1 MGALPILRSFMN
13 HRLKAFFGISL
24 AGVSLIESMAHGMD
38 VKGLETNVVELTDLQ
53 GAEQVHRL
61 KEQILAELTKIQDEL
76 NELRAEA
83 LRMGDVETLQEIT
96 FVIRYAEKVK
106 DYEDIQMMNA
116 EKEKFIKFKEH
127 ISEYLKNF
135 ANK

>member
-1 MGALPILRSFMN
+1 MN

-24 AGVSLIESMAHGMD
+24 AGVSLIESMAHGMN
-38 VKGLETNVVELTDLQ
+38 VKGLEANVVELTDLH